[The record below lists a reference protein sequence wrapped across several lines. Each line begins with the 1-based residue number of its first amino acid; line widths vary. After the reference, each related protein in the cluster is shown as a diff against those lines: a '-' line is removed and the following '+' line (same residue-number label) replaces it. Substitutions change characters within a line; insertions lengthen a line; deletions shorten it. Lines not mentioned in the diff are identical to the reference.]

1 LGASGTP
8 LSHEQKKRD
17 FELKLCHKCHQPGH
31 QMKQCPLNK
40 KKGGNVVALASGS
53 TPKEDEMSEEDF

>member
-8 LSHEQKKRD
+8 LTEEQKKRD

-31 QMKQCPLNK
+31 QMRQCPLNK
-40 KKGGNVVALASGS
+40 KKCEKVVAVASGS
-53 TPKEDEMSEEDF
+53 SPKEDDASEEDF